1 MLRFLRVVFGII
13 SSPLLLNATK
23 DFVELNTKDSAEI
36 YLNELYMLT
45 VRRLDLLMLKNYK
58 IFI

>member
-1 MLRFLRVVFGII
+1 MFGII

-23 DFVELNTKDSAEI
+23 DFVELNTKDFAEI

-45 VRRLDLLMLKNYK
+45 VRHLDFLMLKNHK

>member
-1 MLRFLRVVFGII
+1 MFGII

-45 VRRLDLLMLKNYK
+45 VRRLDFLMLKNYN